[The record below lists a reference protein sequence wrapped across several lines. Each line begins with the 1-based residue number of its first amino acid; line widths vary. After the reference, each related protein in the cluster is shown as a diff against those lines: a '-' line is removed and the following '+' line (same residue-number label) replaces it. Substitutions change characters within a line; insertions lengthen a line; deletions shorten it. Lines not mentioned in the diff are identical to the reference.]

1 VPVALVAG
9 IALWIFTGRPGI
21 GDRARSTPRPAPAS
35 VGYIGSG
42 TCRSCHTAE
51 YDSWAGSHHSQAMQV
66 AEPERVLGDF
76 GNAQMTYAGVTSTF
90 FRRSGGFWV
99 RTDDAGGTLQD
110 FQVKYTFG
118 VSPLQQYL
126 IEAPGGRVQ
135 ALSIAWDTRT
145 KEQGGQRWFHLYP
158 EDRITHTDELHWTG
172 RHQNWNFMCADCHST
187 NVRKGYDAAQDRFQ
201 TTWSEINVAC
211 ESCHGPGS
219 RHESWARTPKWLR
232 YIAWNDN
239 GLTVHLT
246 ERRGAG
252 WIVDPTTLV
261 PKRSEPRTTTVEI
274 NVCAQC
280 HSRRDQISE
289 QYAAGAPF
297 EDHYVPALM
306 TPGLYY
312 PDGQQRDE
320 VFTYGSFAQ
329 SRMAHAG
336 VTCSDCHEPHSQRV
350 RAPGNQLCAQCH
362 PGTRYETPAHH
373 FHPAQTPG
381 AECVSCHMPPTNY
394 MLIDARRDHSIRI
407 PRPDRSVSM
416 GVPNACTGCHRDR
429 KAEWA
434 AAEIRARY
442 GHEPAGFQIFAEA
455 FHADES
461 DDPAAADALARVAGD
476 PSQPAIVRASSLA
489 RLANRPGRAAV
500 EAARRHLGDPDASV
514 RRAASMVFEA
524 LPLQE
529 RLASVTPLLRDP
541 VRSVRVEAA
550 WLLAPASA
558 ALAGSPDAAAF
569 SRAADEFIASRRYR
583 ADRPEDRTTL
593 GYFFS
598 QLDRIAEAKAE
609 YQAARRLS
617 AQYVPAYV
625 NLSDLQR
632 REGSEAQAEQTL
644 REGLAVQPD
653 DAILHH
659 ALGMSLVR
667 SGRHS
672 QAMLELKR
680 AAELTPSARF
690 SHDYGVALHSAGRV
704 SDAVRTL
711 ETALARAPRDRDLLF
726 ALATF
731 HRDAG
736 KTASA
741 LEFAVRLQ
749 AAHPDDPEAETL
761 VRSLK
766 EPRAN
771 TAR

>member
-1 VPVALVAG
+1 M
-9 IALWIFTGRPGI
+9 
-21 GDRARSTPRPAPAS
+21 
-35 VGYIGSG
+35 
-42 TCRSCHTAE
+42 AE
-51 YDSWAGSHHSQAMQV
+51 YESWTGSHHSLAMQV
-66 AEPERVLGDF
+66 AEPGRVLANFD
-76 GNAQMTYAGVTSTF
+76 NAHITYAGVTSTF

-99 RTDDAGGTLQD
+99 RTDGADGTLQD

-126 IEAPGGRVQ
+126 IEARGGRVQ
-135 ALSIAWDTRT
+135 ALSIGWDTRR
-145 KEQGGQRWFHLYP
+145 KEEGGQRWFHLYP
-158 EDRITHTDELHWTG
+158 DDRITHTDELHWTG

-201 TTWSEINVAC
+201 TTWSEINIAC

-219 RHESWARTPKWLR
+219 SHEKWARTPKGLR
-232 YIAWNDN
+232 DVLWNDN

-246 ERRGAG
+246 ERKRAT
-252 WIVDPTTLV
+252 WSVDPTTLV
-261 PKRSEPRTTTVEI
+261 PKRSEPRVTTIEI

-289 QYAAGAPF
+289 QYAAGAPL
-297 EDHYVPALM
+297 EDHYVPALI

-320 VFTYGSFAQ
+320 VFTYGSFLQ

-350 RAPGNQLCAQCH
+350 RAPGNRLCAPCH
-362 PGTRYETPAHH
+362 VAARYETAAHH
-373 FHPAQTPG
+373 FHPAQSPG
-381 AECVSCHMPPTNY
+381 AQCVSCHMPPTNY
-394 MLIDARRDHSIRI
+394 MVIDARRDHSFRI

-416 GVPNACTGCHRDR
+416 GVPNACIACHRGR
-429 KAEWA
+429 SAEWA
-434 AAEIRARY
+434 AAEVRTRY
-442 GHEPAGFQIFAEA
+442 GHGLACFQIFAEA

-461 DDPAAADALARVAGD
+461 DNPEATDALARVAGD
-476 PSQPAIVRASSLA
+476 SSQPAIVRASSLA

-529 RLASVTPLLRDP
+529 RLGSVTPLLRDP
-541 VRSVRVEAA
+541 VRSVRLEAA

-558 ALAGSPDAAAF
+558 ALAGTSDAEAF
-569 SRAADEFIASRRYR
+569 SRAAEEFIASRRYR
-583 ADRPEDRTTL
+583 SDRPEDRTTL
-593 GYFFS
+593 GYFLA
-598 QLDRIAEAKAE
+598 QLGRSAEATAE

-617 AQYVPAYV
+617 AQYIPAYV

-632 REGSEAQAEQTL
+632 REGAEGQAEQTI
-644 REGLAVQPD
+644 RDGLAVQPD
-653 DAILHH
+653 DPVLHH

-667 SGRHS
+667 SGRL
-672 QAMLELKR
+672 AEAILELKR
-680 AAELTPSARF
+680 AAELTASARF

-704 SDAVRTL
+704 TEAVRTL

-736 KTASA
+736 RTARA
-741 LEFAVRLQ
+741 LEYAVRLQ
-749 AAHPDDPEAETL
+749 KAHPDDQEAQAL
-761 VRSLK
+761 VQSLMD
-766 EPRAN
+766 PRA
-771 TAR
+771 TPAGR